1 MHALEL
7 KLELCRAA
15 SSSSWRPPVLH
26 SSSGANV
33 GQERGW
39 GLFIGVVSL
48 NQKKGREKR
57 RGGEP
62 EEEDRFNVKKIAKIS
77 GPK

>member
-1 MHALEL
+1 VGPVHWRGELE
-7 KLELCRAA
+7 
-15 SSSSWRPPVLH
+15 P
-26 SSSGANV
+26 
-33 GQERGW
+33 
-39 GLFIGVVSL
+39 
-48 NQKKGREKR
+48 KKGREKR